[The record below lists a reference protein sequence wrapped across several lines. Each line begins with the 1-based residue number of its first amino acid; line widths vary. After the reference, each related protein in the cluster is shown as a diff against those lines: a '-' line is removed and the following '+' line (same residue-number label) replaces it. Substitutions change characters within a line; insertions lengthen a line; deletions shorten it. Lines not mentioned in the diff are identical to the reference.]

1 MFFRFFCAVTL
12 LASVS
17 PAVAESRYT
26 LEDQILGFARSQNP
40 EVLIAASR
48 STSPLGNVITA
59 KSGSL
64 PALRTDGYYQERQQ
78 TLQDKWSHKCQP
90 AAGLHPDR
98 RADAEHIFLR
108 GRAGPHRHLRCA
120 GEQIAVKN
128 YQAAIETMT
137 LNVKLA
143 FYRVLFADSSLK
155 VRREAVNFY
164 ESQLRDQQDRL
175 KAGTVG
181 SLNVSRAQVTLSNER
196 PLLYQAEAERATA
209 YLQLAQVMGVNLSPG
224 QRRPD
229 FVVLGS
235 LVHVQRRFSLAECL
249 ARAAANRPE
258 IEVRRLDILALE
270 NQVTVEKSATRPQ
283 VNAFGAYQLFSQPNP
298 ALSPDYF
305 SGFTVGVNFSWT
317 LFDGLATPGR
327 VHSVTARISAARQAL
342 RATELAVDTEVR
354 SGFESLRQ
362 AEETIRSQQENSALA
377 LESLALA
384 TGNFNAGLATQLDL
398 LQGQVDLTR
407 ARLLAVAGRY
417 GYLNAVARIE
427 RAMSANDQK
436 VVVPDQG
443 AIQR

>member
-1 MFFRFFCAVTL
+1 MFFRFFCAVL
-12 LASVS
+12 LLYSVS
-17 PAVAESRYT
+17 PAAAESRYT
-26 LEDQILGFARSQNP
+26 LEDCLRIARLQNP
-40 EVLIAASR
+40 DVLIAAKQIDVAR
-48 STSPLGNVITA
+48 GNVTTA
-59 KSGSL
+59 KAGML
-64 PALRTDGYYQERQQ
+64 PTLRADGYFQERQQ
-78 TLQDKWSHKCQP
+78 SLATSGGTNTNRPQDYTLT
-90 AAGLHPDR
+90 AGLTQNVFSSG
-98 RADAEHIFLR
+98 AVR
-108 GRAGPHRHLRCA
+108 GRINISRA

-128 YQAAIETMT
+128 YQAAVDTMT

-143 FYRVLFADSSLK
+143 FYRVLFADAALK

-181 SLNVSRAQVTLSNER
+181 SLNVTRAQVTLSNER
-196 PLLYQAEAERATA
+196 PLLYQAEQERATA
-209 YLQLAQVMGVNLSPG
+209 YLLLAQLMGVNLSPG

-235 LVHVQRRFSLAECL
+235 LVHVQRRFNLAECL

-258 IEVRRLDILALE
+258 IEARRLDILALE
-270 NQVTVEKSATRPQ
+270 TQVTVEKSATRPQ
-283 VNAFGAYQLFSQPNP
+283 VNAFGAYQLFSEPNP
-298 ALSPDYF
+298 ALSPSYF

-342 RATELAVDTEVR
+342 RATELSIDTEVR
-354 SGFESLRQ
+354 SGLELLRQ
-362 AEETIRSQQENSALA
+362 AEETIRSQQENASLA

-427 RAMSANDQK
+427 RAMSSNDQK
-436 VVVPDQG
+436 VVVPDPVVL
-443 AIQR
+443 QR